1 MFYVVCTK
9 VFIIGFY
16 FTCRYDLYM
25 LLLIQL
31 FYSCSKQ
38 GLGALTTVSIECQ
51 NYHEINYDLEYYARR
66 MDNFTIKS

>member
-38 GLGALTTVSIECQ
+38 GLGALTTVSNAKITTKL
-51 NYHEINYDLEYYARR
+51 I
-66 MDNFTIKS
+66 TIWNITPDAWTILL